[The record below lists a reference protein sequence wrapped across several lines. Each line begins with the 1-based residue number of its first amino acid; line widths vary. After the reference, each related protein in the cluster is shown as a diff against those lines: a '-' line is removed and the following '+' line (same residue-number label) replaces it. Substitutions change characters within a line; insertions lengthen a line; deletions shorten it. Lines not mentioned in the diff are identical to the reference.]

1 MSISRRTFLKST
13 AAGGLVMATAGLPRF
28 AIGGQAKLKI
38 GVMMPFSGTYAALG
52 EAGTNGLKMALA
64 ERDNKLGGREVE
76 LVMLDDESHA
86 GRAPANAT
94 KLIKNDGVDVLFGTV
109 HSGVAMGMVKVARET
124 GTTLVIPNAGLAAAT
139 GRCARP
145 TSSAPRSPCGRPA
158 IPWARSPMTRAIA
171 TSLR

>member
-1 MSISRRTFLKST
+1 
-13 AAGGLVMATAGLPRF
+13 
-28 AIGGQAKLKI
+28 
-38 GVMMPFSGTYAALG
+38 MMPFSGTYAALG